1 MTLAEN
7 KYCTEKITMYKND
20 DKPLHQSNMKFH
32 IFIASKG
39 VAVIFYRFC

>member
-7 KYCTEKITMYKND
+7 KYCTEIITMYKND
-20 DKPLHQSNMKFH
+20 DKPLHQSNIKFH

-39 VAVIFYRFC
+39 VAVIFYRFS